1 MKVWLI
7 EVNSSPS
14 MDCKKDS
21 KLSSLVKSV
30 LHDLA
35 KIVIDYA
42 KNKNA
47 DKGGFVIAHKAKY
60 EICRPLNNMQTQLKI
75 DGHRIDYSMPEA
87 SSYL

>member
-1 MKVWLI
+1 MVDSDLKVWLI

-21 KLSSLVKSV
+21 VLSGLVKSV

-35 KIVIDYA
+35 KIVIDYK
-42 KNKNA
+42 KNKSA

-60 EICRPLNNMQTQLKI
+60 EILRPQNNM
-75 DGHRIDYSMPEA
+75 
-87 SSYL
+87 